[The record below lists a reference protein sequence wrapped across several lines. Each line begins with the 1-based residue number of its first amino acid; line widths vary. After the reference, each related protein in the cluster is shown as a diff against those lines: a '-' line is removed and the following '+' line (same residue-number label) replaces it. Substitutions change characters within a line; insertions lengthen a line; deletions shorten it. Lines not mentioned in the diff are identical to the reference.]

1 MKNRIKT
8 LGSTLGQFFNTK
20 SLILVLLVTILLLPA
35 CAETSTEN
43 GVELSPEASF
53 EVNTASGQAPFSV
66 EFLNKSKNADHFEW
80 DFGDGTTA
88 TSSTVAEKVTH
99 QYTRTGTYKVTL
111 VAIKEGEIE
120 VSSGASITITVT
132 PGALDKV
139 NIPQIIEVSAGA
151 TQQLTADITDQF
163 DNQVTE
169 VDVSWSITNPEVVSI
184 TQTGLLAA
192 SKTVGTFDDIVKV
205 EVTQNGLLRTATAS
219 VAIRPG
225 PIDQMVVDLDSIEI
239 GMGMTHQFTAVATD
253 QYGNVIPDLDT
264 MWTVQNGAGTVDSSG
279 LFTAGATPG
288 TYNDA
293 IKVEATY
300 EDTTAS
306 ITIDIKVLSND
317 TWKRMVSGTDITLK
331 AVWGTSYSDVYA
343 AGIDGI
349 LHYNG
354 TSWRSMDI
362 PAGVSLQGIWGS
374 SSSDIFAV
382 GLDGAIL
389 HYDGENWGQ
398 MDSGTS
404 SSLEAV
410 WGTSSSDVF
419 TAGEG
424 GTILHYNGD
433 DWNTMD
439 INETAAFHDIWG
451 SSSSDVIAG
460 GDGASRKIWQ
470 YDGIDWS
477 RAIIDINAGRIFG
490 IWGTSSSD
498 AFAVGYA
505 GIIWHYGGTSWS
517 LMTNYLVNPRETL
530 YGIWGESPLNVLTV
544 GEAGTI
550 LHYSGGAWNLM
561 ASDTDGTLWDVWVS
575 SQGEAFVVGQSGTIL
590 YYDIQP

>member
-1 MKNRIKT
+1 VKNRIKT

-111 VAIKEGEIE
+111 VAVKEGEIE

-424 GTILHYNGD
+424 GTILHYDGD